1 MLFGFSDD
9 DESDDQRDFILP
21 EACDDLRESVA
32 SRRSVSDVFHVDLH
46 NLIGLHD
53 DAVTSN
59 LRANA
64 QVDEFVA
71 SPVSVLRKR
80 LCVMPPDFNGLRP
93 RKRLRGKQSMSLA
106 ESLLRVQ
113 QNPEGECG
121 QLFTHADRKL
131 GFHEWTRTLAQ
142 SSGSSIRATVATSRH
157 LWNTTSIHVRNNW
170 TVLAK
175 LRGLTQA
182 ALGGSQRRSFAR
194 VGYQL

>member
-21 EACDDLRESVA
+21 EACDDLWEPAA
-32 SRRSVSDVFHVDLH
+32 SRRSVSDAFHVDLH

-53 DAVTSN
+53 DAETSN

-121 QLFTHADRKL
+121 QRFTHADRKL
-131 GFHEWTRTLAQ
+131 GFHEWTRCLAQ
-142 SSGSSIRATVATSRH
+142 TAGSSIRAILARSRNMWH
-157 LWNTTSIHVRNNW
+157 NASLNVRKN
-170 TVLAK
+170 
-175 LRGLTQA
+175 
-182 ALGGSQRRSFAR
+182 
-194 VGYQL
+194 